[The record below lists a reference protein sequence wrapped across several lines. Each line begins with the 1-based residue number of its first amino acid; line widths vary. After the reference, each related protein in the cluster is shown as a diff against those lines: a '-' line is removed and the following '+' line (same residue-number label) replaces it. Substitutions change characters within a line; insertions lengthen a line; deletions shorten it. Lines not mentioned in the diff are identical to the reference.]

1 MKSKRSSGF
10 TLIEILIV
18 VVIMAVLAAT
28 IIPQFSTSATDA
40 KNSTLEFNLQ
50 TMRSQIELYKLHHNG
65 LVPTLASATLAQLTS
80 STDANGNV
88 GAAGPTFPYGPYILG
103 QIPNEPFSG
112 VNTVTATA
120 TFPPTAATAAGGWF
134 YDTTTGQIAAN
145 NANFLLLT
153 PRRLWPSPG
162 ERRPRFRTAGARGFF
177 GGGKPGPVV
186 ARFLHRRPPLL

>member
-10 TLIEILIV
+10 TLVEILIV

-28 IIPQFSTSATDA
+28 IIPQFTSSATDA

-65 LVPTLASATLAQLTS
+65 LVPTLANGTLAQQLTP
-80 STDANGNV
+80 STDINGTTS
-88 GAAGPTFPYGPYILG
+88 AAGPTYPYGPYIMG
-103 QIPNEPFSG
+103 QIPIEPFSG

-145 NANFLLLT
+145 NGNFLNY
-153 PRRLWPSPG
+153 
-162 ERRPRFRTAGARGFF
+162 
-177 GGGKPGPVV
+177 
-186 ARFLHRRPPLL
+186 